1 MSGNE
6 RTEIKF
12 SVPNSTVKSAY
23 HIHPTDTFLINN
35 ELMNLDNQE
44 KWVWLTITFEYFEG
58 FSPEYKQSKI
68 IWMSI
73 GNDRCGEKIANPFG
87 SPNVT
92 STLHPKVM
100 TFSEHSIP
108 WTARKEGLLLGTNAH
123 MHDGGLGI
131 DVFQN
136 DNKICSSFPQYNMT
150 TGMPGM
156 AGMHIDRYKGCEFDS
171 PIPLKVGDRMYLR
184 ANYDF
189 TKHDG

>member
-12 SVPNSTVKSAY
+12 SVQNSTVKSAY
-23 HIHPTDTFLINN
+23 YLHPTDTLLINN
-35 ELMNLDNQE
+35 ELMNLDNEE
-44 KWVWLTITFEYFEG
+44 KWVWLTITFEYLEG
-58 FSPEYKQSKI
+58 FSPEYKQSKV
-68 IWMSI
+68 IWQSI
-73 GNDRCGEKIANPFG
+73 GTARCGEKTTNPFG

-136 DNKICSSFPQYNMT
+136 NNKICSSIPHYNT
-150 TGMPGM
+150 TLGMSGM
-156 AGMHIDRYKGCEFDS
+156 SGMHIDRYEGCEFS
-171 PIPLKVGDRMYLR
+171 PPIPLQIGDRMYLR